1 MDHNIHPPHIAAST
15 HRMRSHKHP
24 TYDQRQIL
32 QRIEIT
38 KCKTYK
44 IYGGDLAKSKQWV
57 IQKHTVDPHP
67 RLQGKDREQ
76 WFKIVHEWT

>member
-44 IYGGDLAKSKQWV
+44 IYGGDLAKSKQ
-57 IQKHTVDPHP
+57 
-67 RLQGKDREQ
+67 
-76 WFKIVHEWT
+76 